1 MTFTR
6 LAAAATSSVALALA
20 AAPALVVT
28 TQTAAAQTEDGFTAD
43 QLDAF
48 VAAFLEVDEVRTD
61 YTEQLQQAEDE
72 AAQETLVAEGNA
84 AIVDAIES
92 VDGMDV
98 ELYSA
103 IIEQAGSD
111 ADLNDRI
118 TSRLQEVTE
127 G

>member
-6 LAAAATSSVALALA
+6 LAAAAASSVALALA

-28 TQTAAAQTEDGFTAD
+28 TQTAAAQTEDGFSAD

-48 VAAFLEVDEVRTD
+48 VAAFLEVDDVRTD
-61 YTEQLQQAEDE
+61 YTQRLEQAEDE

-84 AIVDAIES
+84 AIVDAIEA

-98 ELYSA
+98 ELYTA
-103 IIEQAGSD
+103 IIEQAGND

-118 TSRLQEVTE
+118 TTRLQDATE

>member
-6 LAAAATSSVALALA
+6 LAAAAASSGSPALA

-28 TQTAAAQTEDGFTAD
+28 TQTAAAQTEDGFSAD

-48 VAAFLEVDEVRTD
+48 VAAFLEVDDVRTD
-61 YTEQLQQAEDE
+61 YTQRLEQAEDE

-98 ELYSA
+98 ELYTA
-103 IIEQAGSD
+103 IIEQAGND

-118 TSRLQEVTE
+118 TTRLQDATE

>member
-6 LAAAATSSVALALA
+6 LAAAAASSVALALA

-28 TQTAAAQTEDGFTAD
+28 TQTAAAQTEDGFSAD

-48 VAAFLEVDEVRTD
+48 VAAFLEVDDVRTD
-61 YTEQLQQAEDE
+61 YTQRLEQAEDE

-98 ELYSA
+98 ELYTA
-103 IIEQAGSD
+103 IIEQAGND

-118 TSRLQEVTE
+118 TTRLQDATE